1 TTPLQALS
9 LLNSPFV
16 LRMCEALAER
26 AQRENDSAEKQV
38 DWMFRQVLTR
48 SPAPDEL
55 AAAVALSE
63 KHGIAAVARGLFNS
77 SEFVTVR

>member
-1 TTPLQALS
+1 
-9 LLNSPFV
+9 LNSPFV
-16 LRMCEALAER
+16 RRLGAAWAER
-26 AQRENDSAEKQV
+26 PQTQNDSAEKQV